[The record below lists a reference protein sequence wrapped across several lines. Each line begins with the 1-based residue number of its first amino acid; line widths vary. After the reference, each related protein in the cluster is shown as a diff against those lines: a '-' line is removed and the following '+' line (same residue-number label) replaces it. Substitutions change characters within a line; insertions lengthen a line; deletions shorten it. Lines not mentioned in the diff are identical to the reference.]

1 MNNSI
6 NDIAIYRFVIDDINS
21 IALKLKTILINLLFL
36 AMNSFNE
43 KEYEFTKIKPILCD
57 GKEVLKIKVNSGKIL
72 ICFQKDSCI
81 DLGLFRNTD
90 VEKIL
95 SNYLMEHQYKT
106 YLNEKLNK

>member
-1 MNNSI
+1 MNNSV

-43 KEYEFTKIKPILCD
+43 KEYEFTKIKPTLCD
-57 GKEVLKIKVNSGKIL
+57 GKEVLKVKVDSSKIL
-72 ICFQKDSCI
+72 IYLQECSYI
-81 DLGLFRNTD
+81 DLSLFRNTD
-90 VEKIL
+90 VEKIV
-95 SNYLMEHQYKT
+95 SIYLMEHQYKT